1 MQIEAEN
8 CQGLSPATDVM
19 GVCLVPEYQS
29 VGSTSANLIVVVTP
43 IIVVLVLTFIA
54 LVIIYQKR

>member
-1 MQIEAEN
+1 MQIEAVN
-8 CQGLSPATDVM
+8 CQGLNAATDVM

-29 VGSTSANLIVVVTP
+29 AGSTSANLIAVIIP
-43 IIVVLVLTFIA
+43 IVVLILTLIA